1 MVKRSKT
8 PGMPIIN
15 PRAAAIDIGSRFHV
29 VAVPAGLTDEA
40 VQTFQA
46 FTGDLHRMTSWLKAL
61 DITTVAME
69 STGVYWVPVY
79 EVLQSAGIEVIVTNA
94 LETPAR
100 YRGARATSTTLNGY
114 KGSTPAGCCA
124 RASALSV
131 RLPPCALIC
140 GCASGPST
148 TRPRTSSMSRRL

>member
-1 MVKRSKT
+1 MAKRSKT

-94 LETPAR
+94 RDAR
-100 YRGARATSTTLNGY
+100 SVPGRKSDVNDAQWLQRLHACGLLA
-114 KGSTPAGCCA
+114 A
-124 RASALSV
+124 RASALTV
-131 RLPPCALIC
+131 RLPRCASIC
-140 GCASGPST
+140 GCASGTST
-148 TRPRTSSMSRRL
+148 TRPRISSMSRRL